1 MSTLLLALNAK
12 YIHSNI
18 AVRYLQKYAA
28 PFLSQ
33 PPQILELTIN
43 NRMDFILDEI
53 FRRSPDLLLF
63 STYIWNVDLV
73 RRLAAEYRKLRPDA
87 LIGGGGPEVSYES
100 EAFLRQN
107 PAFDLIVRGEGEET
121 VRHLLAARESGLD
134 WTILP
139 GLTVRSGQAVRTNP
153 PRSALDLA
161 SLPFPYE
168 ADLSDTVEQI
178 KYYESSRGCPFQCQ
192 YCLSSIEKGV
202 RAAPLDKVFAD
213 LEIFLRA
220 KARQVKFVDRTF
232 NYDAQRALA
241 IWRFLHDHDNG
252 ITNFHFELEAELL
265 TEEQLVFLAKMR
277 PGLFQFEIGVQSAN
291 PDTLQAVNRKTD
303 LSRLAE
309 IVKRLRQPRNI
320 HLHLDLIAGLP
331 LENYESFGRSFD
343 TVYRMEPDQLQL
355 GFLKLLKGSG
365 LRQDAGLYGIHYR
378 NEPPYEVLCT
388 DVLPFSDLL
397 RLKDVEEQLERY
409 GNSGRFSASVAYLV
423 GLSDRPFTFYEKFSA
438 WYRAEGLHLT
448 PHTKLDQYEILYRY
462 GCTLPGCEPKILG
475 FKMRYD
481 LFSHENCKSLPN
493 WLPAL
498 DTPANRDLRRRF
510 FSNPEYIARYLPEYI
525 GLDPKLI
532 EKTAHLDFFPFHPL
546 NGGQPC
552 ACLFNYR
559 RRNPLGFASVQ
570 FLNLFERNLTV
581 DATDSASSDTICTDW

>member
-153 PRSALDLA
+153 PRPALDLA

-192 YCLSSIEKGV
+192 YCLSSIKKGCV
-202 RAAPLDKVFAD
+202 PLHWIRSSPILRFFCGPRPGRSSLWTAPLITTHSAPWPSGVFCTTMTTA
-213 LEIFLRA
+213 LPIFIL
-220 KARQVKFVDRTF
+220 KSPP
-232 NYDAQRALA
+232 NY
-241 IWRFLHDHDNG
+241 
-252 ITNFHFELEAELL
+252 
-265 TEEQLVFLAKMR
+265 
-277 PGLFQFEIGVQSAN
+277 
-291 PDTLQAVNRKTD
+291 
-303 LSRLAE
+303 
-309 IVKRLRQPRNI
+309 
-320 HLHLDLIAGLP
+320 
-331 LENYESFGRSFD
+331 
-343 TVYRMEPDQLQL
+343 
-355 GFLKLLKGSG
+355 
-365 LRQDAGLYGIHYR
+365 
-378 NEPPYEVLCT
+378 
-388 DVLPFSDLL
+388 
-397 RLKDVEEQLERY
+397 
-409 GNSGRFSASVAYLV
+409 
-423 GLSDRPFTFYEKFSA
+423 
-438 WYRAEGLHLT
+438 
-448 PHTKLDQYEILYRY
+448 
-462 GCTLPGCEPKILG
+462 
-475 FKMRYD
+475 
-481 LFSHENCKSLPN
+481 
-493 WLPAL
+493 
-498 DTPANRDLRRRF
+498 
-510 FSNPEYIARYLPEYI
+510 
-525 GLDPKLI
+525 
-532 EKTAHLDFFPFHPL
+532 
-546 NGGQPC
+546 
-552 ACLFNYR
+552 
-559 RRNPLGFASVQ
+559 
-570 FLNLFERNLTV
+570 
-581 DATDSASSDTICTDW
+581 

>member
-73 RRLAAEYRKLRPDA
+73 RRLAAEYRKLQPDA

-252 ITNFHFELEAELL
+252 ITNFHFEITAELL
-265 TEEQLVFLAKMR
+265 NRETLDFLRTVR
-277 PGLFQFEIGVQSAN
+277 PGQFQFEIGVQSTN
-291 PDTLQAVNRKTD
+291 PQTLGAIRRQNNWPLLCATVR
-303 LSRLAE
+303 E
-309 IVKRLRQPRNI
+309 IKSFHNI
-320 HLHLDLIAGLP
+320 HQHLDLIAGLP
-331 LENYESFGRSFD
+331 YENYESFHRSFND
-343 TVYRMEPDQLQL
+343 VYTLEPEQLQL
-355 GFLKLLKGSG
+355 GFLKILKG
-365 LRQDAGLYGIHYR
+365 AGLFYDQQKYGLVSR
-378 NEPPYEVLCT
+378 DDPPFEVLFT
-388 DVLPFSDLL
+388 PDLPYQDTL
-397 RLKDVEEQLERY
+397 RLKAVEEMVEQY
-409 GNSGRFSASVAYLV
+409 YNSGRFVHTLHWLFSQLEDPFLFYQSLGDRFIREGRQYESQSLEQRYSFFHRFCVQIPGIDASLLSQYL
-423 GLSDRPFTFYEKFSA
+423 
-438 WYRAEGLHLT
+438 
-448 PHTKLDQYEILYRY
+448 KLDYCLHQRPKRHPDWF
-462 GCTLPGCEPKILG
+462 PGPDAAPL
-475 FKMRYD
+475 RQRAL
-481 LFSHENCKSLPN
+481 LFLDQEEN
-493 WLPAL
+493 
-498 DTPANRDLRRRF
+498 R
-510 FSNPEYIARYLPEYI
+510 ARYLPE
-525 GLDPKLI
+525 DPGTDSKLLYKLVHF
-532 EKTAHLDFFPFHPL
+532 EPFSVDVL
-546 NGGQPC
+546 NGSTIPVVL
-552 ACLFNYR
+552 LFDYR
-559 RRNPLGFASVQ
+559 RKDLLGNAKVQSVTLPEQ
-570 FLNLFERNLTV
+570 K
-581 DATDSASSDTICTDW
+581 

>member
-1 MSTLLLALNAK
+1 MKIILCGIGAKFLHTTLSV
-12 YIHSNI
+12 H
-18 AVRYLQKYAA
+18 VLQQYAA
-28 PFLSQ
+28 KQYGICSEIAEF
-33 PPQILELTIN
+33 TIN
-43 NRMDFILDEI
+43 QHEDFILSELY
-53 FRRSPDLLLF
+53 RLSPELLGF
-63 STYIWNVDLV
+63 SCYIWNYGMVC
-73 RRLAAEYRKLRPDA
+73 RLIPSLKKILPGVK
-87 LIGGGGPEVSYES
+87 IFVGGPEVSYQPEDALHETGADFVLS
-100 EAFLRQN
+100 
-107 PAFDLIVRGEGEET
+107 GEGEEPFSQLCLA
-121 VRHLLAARESGLD
+121 LLNQSGLK
-134 WTILP
+134 TVPSLCRIENGIL
-139 GLTVRSGQAVRTNP
+139 VRNP
-153 PRSALDLA
+153 AAAPLDLA
-161 SLPFPYE
+161 KLPFAYQDLSKFENRILYYE
-168 ADLSDTVEQI
+168 AQ
-178 KYYESSRGCPFQCQ
+178 RGCPFGCR
-192 YCLSSIEKGV
+192 YCLSSIDRGV
-202 RAAPLDKVFAD
+202 RFQPLDKVKTE
-213 LEIFLRA
+213 LQHFLDA
-220 KARQVKFVDRTF
+220 KVSQVKFVDRTF
-232 NYDAQRALA
+232 NTNVSFSME
-241 IWRFLHDHDNG
+241 IWRYLAEHDNG

-481 LFSHENCKSLPN
+481 LFSHENCKNLPN

-498 DTPANRDLRRRF
+498 DAPANRDLRRRF

>member
-161 SLPFPYE
+161 SLPFPMRRTFLTRWNRSNTTNLP
-168 ADLSDTVEQI
+168 AAARFSVSIACPLSKKGCVPLHWI
-178 KYYESSRGCPFQCQ
+178 RSSPILRF
-192 YCLSSIEKGV
+192 
-202 RAAPLDKVFAD
+202 
-213 LEIFLRA
+213 FLRA

-232 NYDAQRALA
+232 NYDAQRA
-241 IWRFLHDHDNG
+241 WPSG
-252 ITNFHFELEAELL
+252 
-265 TEEQLVFLAKMR
+265 VFCTTMTTA
-277 PGLFQFEIGVQSAN
+277 
-291 PDTLQAVNRKTD
+291 
-303 LSRLAE
+303 
-309 IVKRLRQPRNI
+309 
-320 HLHLDLIAGLP
+320 LP
-331 LENYESFGRSFD
+331 IFILKSPPNY
-343 TVYRMEPDQLQL
+343 
-355 GFLKLLKGSG
+355 
-365 LRQDAGLYGIHYR
+365 
-378 NEPPYEVLCT
+378 
-388 DVLPFSDLL
+388 
-397 RLKDVEEQLERY
+397 
-409 GNSGRFSASVAYLV
+409 
-423 GLSDRPFTFYEKFSA
+423 
-438 WYRAEGLHLT
+438 
-448 PHTKLDQYEILYRY
+448 
-462 GCTLPGCEPKILG
+462 
-475 FKMRYD
+475 
-481 LFSHENCKSLPN
+481 
-493 WLPAL
+493 
-498 DTPANRDLRRRF
+498 
-510 FSNPEYIARYLPEYI
+510 
-525 GLDPKLI
+525 
-532 EKTAHLDFFPFHPL
+532 
-546 NGGQPC
+546 
-552 ACLFNYR
+552 
-559 RRNPLGFASVQ
+559 
-570 FLNLFERNLTV
+570 
-581 DATDSASSDTICTDW
+581 

>member
-1 MSTLLLALNAK
+1 MKIILCGIGAKFLHTTLSV
-12 YIHSNI
+12 H
-18 AVRYLQKYAA
+18 VLQQYAA
-28 PFLSQ
+28 KQYGICSEIAEF
-33 PPQILELTIN
+33 TIN
-43 NRMDFILDEI
+43 QHEDFILSELY
-53 FRRSPDLLLF
+53 RLSPELLGF
-63 STYIWNVDLV
+63 SCYIWNYGMVC
-73 RRLAAEYRKLRPDA
+73 RLIPSLKKILPGVK
-87 LIGGGGPEVSYES
+87 IFVGGPEVSYQPENALHETGADFVLS
-100 EAFLRQN
+100 
-107 PAFDLIVRGEGEET
+107 GEGEEPFSQLCLA
-121 VRHLLAARESGLD
+121 LLNQSGLK
-134 WTILP
+134 TVPSLCRIENGIL
-139 GLTVRSGQAVRTNP
+139 VRNP
-153 PRSALDLA
+153 AAAPLDLA
-161 SLPFPYE
+161 KLPFAYQDLSKFENRILYYE
-168 ADLSDTVEQI
+168 AQ
-178 KYYESSRGCPFQCQ
+178 RGCPFGCR
-192 YCLSSIEKGV
+192 YCLSSIDRGV
-202 RAAPLDKVFAD
+202 RFQPLDKVKTE
-213 LEIFLRA
+213 LQHFLDA
-220 KARQVKFVDRTF
+220 KVSQVKFVDRTF
-232 NYDAQRALA
+232 NTNVSFSME
-241 IWRFLHDHDNG
+241 IWRYLAEHDNG

-498 DTPANRDLRRRF
+498 DAPANRDLRRRF